1 MKEQL
6 KWVVG
11 EIETV
16 IALSKHMDEDQRIPY
31 LEDSIKAIKRRLEAV
46 NKAY

>member
-6 KWVVG
+6 NWIVG

-16 IALSKHMDEDQRIPY
+16 TVMAKLIDEDQRASF